1 MENIFK
7 KIQKEQLQT
16 RYTVMGTRTINYI
29 MFPSTYKNNY
39 KRKIVY
45 ILEYRLLVYKH
56 ISKTINFILK

>member
-29 MFPSTYKNNY
+29 MFPSTKKNY

-56 ISKTINFILK
+56 ISKTINFIFK